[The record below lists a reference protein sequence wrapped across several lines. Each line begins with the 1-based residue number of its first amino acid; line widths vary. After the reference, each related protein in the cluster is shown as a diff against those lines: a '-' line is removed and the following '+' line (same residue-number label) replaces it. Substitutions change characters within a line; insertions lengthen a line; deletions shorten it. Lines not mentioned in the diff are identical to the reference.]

1 MNFHIKKIYIFMI
14 FMILCLSGCQKN
26 EPLPQKTEPEKNEV
40 VIWTWDE
47 TFNVKAAKLAAE
59 EYTKQ
64 NRQIEIIVET
74 KEREEILSSIK
85 NSLSAKA
92 YDKLPDI
99 IMLEDYDVQ
108 GMLLLYEE

>member
-59 EYTKQ
+59 EY
-64 NRQIEIIVET
+64 IVNALNNCV
-74 KEREEILSSIK
+74 ICS
-85 NSLSAKA
+85 
-92 YDKLPDI
+92 
-99 IMLEDYDVQ
+99 
-108 GMLLLYEE
+108 

>member
-1 MNFHIKKIYIFMI
+1 MNFHIKKYIFFMI
-14 FMILCLSGCQKN
+14 FMILCLSGCQKTSRCHRKQN
-26 EPLPQKTEPEKNEV
+26 LKKSEV
-40 VIWTWDE
+40 VIWTWMK

-64 NRQIEIIVET
+64 NPQIEIIVET

-108 GMLLLYEE
+108 G